1 MQIVLTVAQVV
12 VPIFV
17 AVGFGM
23 LAKRRRMMTPEH
35 LEGLRQFVM
44 KFGLPCLVFN
54 SCMMAD
60 MGLESVSSMALVL
73 AMLFVTTLLGFRWRK
88 KRFPYTNL
96 PVLFCAHETGMIGIP
111 LFIILFG
118 AEQAYRMGVL
128 DLVQAVIAYPVLA
141 IVAADTGEN
150 PSLAQIVKNVFSS
163 PLMIVCMLG
172 LALNFSGAAAWLNS
186 VGIGA
191 ILTASTSFLT
201 QPISALMLFSV
212 GYNFSLAKGSR
223 KTVLEICAIYLG
235 IAVVSC
241 GIMQGALSLL
251 PNVDSLT
258 RWTLVLYSALPA
270 SYLAPGLG
278 RSQEDFTVAS
288 GVCSVLT
295 VTCLTAFC
303 VIAAFVA

>member
-23 LAKRRRMMTPEH
+23 LAKRRRMMTPAH

-96 PVLFCAHETGMIGIP
+96 PVLFCAHETGMIG
-111 LFIILFG
+111 
-118 AEQAYRMGVL
+118 
-128 DLVQAVIAYPVLA
+128 
-141 IVAADTGEN
+141 
-150 PSLAQIVKNVFSS
+150 
-163 PLMIVCMLG
+163 

-186 VGIGA
+186 VGIGS
-191 ILTASTSFLT
+191 ILSASTSFLT

-235 IAVVSC
+235 IAVGSC
-241 GIMQGALSLL
+241 LIMQGVLSLL

-295 VTCLTAFC
+295 VTCLIAFC
-303 VIAAFVA
+303 AIAVFVA